1 MRGTEET
8 NTDVAEDVQTSKK
21 DFDLFSD
28 IGWQGD
34 MSEKKEKKRASNS
47 KERGARKEE
56 KKPKTGRTNSRRRK
70 EVSFN

>member
-28 IGWQGD
+28 IGWQEE
-34 MSEKKEKKRASNS
+34 MSEKKEKKRSTEF
-47 KERGARKEE
+47 KRKKG
-56 KKPKTGRTNSRRRK
+56 KK
-70 EVSFN
+70 